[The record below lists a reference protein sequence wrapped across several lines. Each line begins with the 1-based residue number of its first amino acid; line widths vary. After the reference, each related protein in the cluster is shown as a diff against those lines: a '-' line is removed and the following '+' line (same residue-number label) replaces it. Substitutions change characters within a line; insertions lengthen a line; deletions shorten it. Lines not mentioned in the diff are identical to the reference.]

1 MASVKILG
9 VKELQ
14 KHLDRIEKIDVKDAV
29 TKATAY
35 VHGQAKNNAT
45 FNKGYS
51 KGHLRSSIH
60 MRVDKTENEVVGKV
74 YTNVEY
80 ARYVEFGTG
89 QRGSG
94 SYPYEGELEFPLTY
108 REDWAG
114 MSPEP
119 FMYPAMKNSR
129 PYIKKIVSEDI
140 KLKMK

>member
-1 MASVKILG
+1 MASVEIKGL
-9 VKELQ
+9 KELENHLYRIQ
-14 KHLDRIEKIDVKDAV
+14 KMDLTDAV
-29 TKATAY
+29 TKATTF
-35 VHGQAKNNAT
+35 VHGQAKNYAT

-51 KGHLRSSIH
+51 TGRLRESIH
-60 MRVDKTENEVVGKV
+60 MSVNKYGTMIIGKV

-80 ARYVEFGTG
+80 AKYVEFGTG

-94 SYPYEGELEFPLTY
+94 QYPYEDKLNFNLTY

-119 FMYPAMKNSR
+119 FMYPAVKSGR
-129 PYIKKIVSEDI
+129 KYSESLLASEI